1 MRVTVALY
9 ILVYIRKHTNDYF
22 WNCLREVILDLC
34 GVFVFVFDLPKVIFL
49 NQGSSDVY
57 LYFDV
62 FYIYEISTILVQNI
76 YYIFILLC
84 SSYIKVICNTEKYAG
99 EAKNLYIFF
108 CKGIPVYDER
118 GDQQWG
124 FYDLPQ
130 KLKLNIV
137 NI

>member
-1 MRVTVALY
+1 MCFIYMKSRLFWSKIY
-9 ILVYIRKHTNDYF
+9 I
-22 WNCLREVILDLC
+22 
-34 GVFVFVFDLPKVIFL
+34 IFFL
-49 NQGSSDVY
+49 
-57 LYFDV
+57 
-62 FYIYEISTILVQNI
+62 
-76 YYIFILLC
+76 LLC

-118 GDQQWG
+118 GDQLWG

>member
-1 MRVTVALY
+1 M
-9 ILVYIRKHTNDYF
+9 IYF

-84 SSYIKVICNTEKYAG
+84 SSYIN
-99 EAKNLYIFF
+99 
-108 CKGIPVYDER
+108 
-118 GDQQWG
+118 
-124 FYDLPQ
+124 
-130 KLKLNIV
+130 
-137 NI
+137 

>member
-1 MRVTVALY
+1 M
-9 ILVYIRKHTNDYF
+9 IYF

-62 FYIYEISTILVQNI
+62 FYINEISTILVQNI
-76 YYIFILLC
+76 YYIFVLLC
-84 SSYIKVICNTEKYAG
+84 SSYIEVICNTEKYAG

-108 CKGIPVYDER
+108 CKDIPVYDER

-124 FYDLPQ
+124 FLICP
-130 KLKLNIV
+130 KNLNSI
-137 NI
+137 

>member
-1 MRVTVALY
+1 M
-9 ILVYIRKHTNDYF
+9 IYF
-22 WNCLREVILDLC
+22 GNCLREVILDLC

-99 EAKNLYIFF
+99 EAKICTYFSVKIFQFMMKEGTNSGVSMICPKNLNSI
-108 CKGIPVYDER
+108 
-118 GDQQWG
+118 
-124 FYDLPQ
+124 
-130 KLKLNIV
+130 
-137 NI
+137 

>member
-1 MRVTVALY
+1 M
-9 ILVYIRKHTNDYF
+9 
-22 WNCLREVILDLC
+22 ILDLC

-99 EAKNLYIFF
+99 EAKNLYIFSVKIF
-108 CKGIPVYDER
+108 QFMMKEGTNSGVSMICPKN
-118 GDQQWG
+118 
-124 FYDLPQ
+124 
-130 KLKLNIV
+130 LNSI
-137 NI
+137 

>member
-1 MRVTVALY
+1 M
-9 ILVYIRKHTNDYF
+9 
-22 WNCLREVILDLC
+22 
-34 GVFVFVFDLPKVIFL
+34 
-49 NQGSSDVY
+49 
-57 LYFDV
+57 
-62 FYIYEISTILVQNI
+62 FYINEISTILVQNI

>member
-1 MRVTVALY
+1 M
-9 ILVYIRKHTNDYF
+9 IYF

-62 FYIYEISTILVQNI
+62 FFINEISTILVQNI

-84 SSYIKVICNTEKYAG
+84 SSYIKVICNTKKICWG
-99 EAKNLYIFF
+99 SKKFVHIF
-108 CKGIPVYDER
+108 
-118 GDQQWG
+118 
-124 FYDLPQ
+124 L
-130 KLKLNIV
+130 
-137 NI
+137 